1 MKKVY
6 IYRTY
11 ERIWHWTQAVL
22 TLFLLFTG
30 FEIHSS
36 YEFFGFQNAVQYHIV
51 AAWLFIAMIAFT
63 IFWHFVTREWEQFIP
78 TRENLRAQFRYYI
91 SGIFHHAPHPHRKTQ
106 LSKLNP
112 LQRLVYLGLMLFIIP
127 TIVITG
133 LLYMYYRYP
142 FRGEMFALPIEGLH
156 TVAILHTT
164 GALLLV
170 AFLVVHIYLITTG
183 ETPTSNLKAMITGYE
198 DLEDESDSAESTPST
213 VVESQEQGA

>member
-1 MKKVY
+1 M
-6 IYRTY
+6 
-11 ERIWHWTQAVL
+11 AVHRHDCL
-22 TLFLLFTG
+22 HHFL
-30 FEIHSS
+30 
-36 YEFFGFQNAVQYHIV
+36 A
-51 AAWLFIAMIAFT
+51 
-63 IFWHFVTREWEQFIP
+63 
-78 TRENLRAQFRYYI
+78 FRYKGMGAVHPDTGEFTCPV
-91 SGIFHHAPHPHRKTQ
+91 SLLHFGDFSSCPHPHRKTQ